1 MRFWKVSLPPR
12 VCLGLCLVLSI
23 VGAPSYPGSYQDS
36 PLDFS
41 LLCWFWLLSFGTLD
55 LCPSNYSRTLA
66 PHLLLVLLVW
76 LHLLPFGD
84 PHVWLAICMD
94 PNHLRGELV
103 RLNQA
108 ITNLTHIVQ
117 ELSVRVT
124 NLETARPVSLS
135 RWVLAE
141 PSRPTI
147 ECFWPP
153 CRLYQVECGVPE
165 IPQKVLDL
173 VSTLQTSPSRRDFR
187 ARRAFRLGFWARSSI
202 SCCIPYT
209 THLESI
215 EEESKI
221 FFVYLTTFGTS
232 YQFRDAS
239 TAEKFLAGPSGH
251 RYPAVVQGFPI
262 EEELEIFCIGG
273 HFEVPAVLQ
282 WTLTASLSQVR
293 ESRLY

>member
-1 MRFWKVSLPPR
+1 
-12 VCLGLCLVLSI
+12 
-23 VGAPSYPGSYQDS
+23 
-36 PLDFS
+36 
-41 LLCWFWLLSFGTLD
+41 
-55 LCPSNYSRTLA
+55 
-66 PHLLLVLLVW
+66 
-76 LHLLPFGD
+76 
-84 PHVWLAICMD
+84 MD

-108 ITNLTHIVQ
+108 ITNLTQVVQ
-117 ELSVRVT
+117 ELSVRVA

-141 PSRPTI
+141 PSRPPI
-147 ECFWPP
+147 ESFWPP
-153 CRLYQVECGVPE
+153 YRLYQVEDGAPD
-165 IPQKVLDL
+165 IPQKILDL
-173 VSTLQTSPSRRDFR
+173 ASTLQASPGRRDFR

-215 EEESKI
+215 EEENKV

-232 YQFRDAS
+232 YQFRDAP
-239 TAEKFLAGPSGH
+239 TAEKFLAGPAGH
-251 RYPAVVQGFPI
+251 QYPAVVQGFPT

-282 WTLTASLSQVR
+282 WTLTASLSQARVT
-293 ESRLY
+293 RLY